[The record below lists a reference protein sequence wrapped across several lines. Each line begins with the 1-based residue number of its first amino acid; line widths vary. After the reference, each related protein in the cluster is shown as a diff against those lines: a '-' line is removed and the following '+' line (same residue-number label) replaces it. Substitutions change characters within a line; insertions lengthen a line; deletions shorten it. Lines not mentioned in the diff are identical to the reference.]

1 MFYKMA
7 FIILC
12 IGAIGIGLLALRQQ
26 KIETIHD
33 ISLAYR
39 HQREAEQ
46 TLWALQAELA
56 RRCRTDELRRRL
68 EELNLDWHKIP
79 APSSPDPVGP
89 ASQPIA
95 ARMLDDGEYMLGG

>member
-1 MFYKMA
+1 MFVKLA
-7 FIILC
+7 FIIVC

-46 TLWALQAELA
+46 TLWTLQAELA

-68 EELNLDWHKIP
+68 EELDLDWHKIP
-79 APSSPDPVGP
+79 APASTP
-89 ASQPIA
+89 AAPTQPIA
-95 ARMLDDGEYMLGG
+95 ARLLEDDEIALGG